1 MWVLQGD
8 GPDALRLS
16 DLSMIAPCLIM
27 PSVCPVFVWS
37 SEALVT
43 WTGAGIW
50 TMFGFKILCKLAK
63 VKDRHNVLEYMIYLH
78 VNLGERMRDDLMT
91 IKNG

>member
-43 WTGAGIW
+43 WTGAGI
-50 TMFGFKILCKLAK
+50 L
-63 VKDRHNVLEYMIYLH
+63 
-78 VNLGERMRDDLMT
+78 DDVWFQLSFQAG
-91 IKNG
+91 IS